1 MNKAIYKQLIAI
13 LFFSF
18 PQIFFG
24 EIKGKE
30 ICYFSNVK
38 EYGECLKLADRELK
52 PKYPFNP
59 QDNMHFYWLGG
70 NTLPL
75 SGNYGKIYKVLN
87 LSSNTGNEINV
98 TLGEKKNTI
107 WNSIGGKFISK
118 KDFIIKKEE
127 IIGWKYSNFNA
138 PLKENGPVYNLEL
151 NYLDSLGSPHKI
163 AFKAYFGTGPYDV
176 NRVVIY
182 EFLKDLSKLDNGEIR
197 NIREMQTSQ
206 LERYE
211 KDINIIS
218 SIIKTSQKEF
228 CFDVDYGKF
237 PELIKKYQI
246 LFNSISPLRTQLDLP
261 PTTDFKPICN

>member
-1 MNKAIYKQLIAI
+1 MNKVIYKKFLTI
-13 LFFSF
+13 LFLSVL
-18 PQIFFG
+18 QIFS
-24 EIKGKE
+24 EIKAEE

-38 EYGECLKLADRELK
+38 EYAECLKSTNTKLI
-52 PKYPFNP
+52 PKYPFDP
-59 QDNMHFYWLGG
+59 QDNHIYWLDNLPFPAG
-70 NTLPL
+70 N
-75 SGNYGKIYKVLN
+75 NYGAIYRVIQVNSISGK
-87 LSSNTGNEINV
+87 EINIV
-98 TLGEKKNTI
+98 IGEKKNSI
-107 WNSIGGKFISK
+107 WNGLAGDFISK
-118 KDFIIKKEE
+118 KELKINKEE
-127 IIGWKYSNFNA
+127 IIGWKYFNFET
-138 PLKENGPVYNLEL
+138 PLKKNGPVYNLEL
-151 NYLDSLGSPHKI
+151 NYLDSFGSPQKI

-246 LFNSISPLRTQLDLP
+246 LFNSISPLRAQLDLP
-261 PTTDFKPICN
+261 PPTDIKPIC